1 MQLCNCVTAWA
12 GTKPCPQSSSDHH
25 SPSLLVLSLSG
36 AVVHKLIH
44 LLYQAVLLQTEHP
57 GASRV
62 VLCQT
67 KAAHHIVNGKLLGLA
82 CWQQHRAS
90 CRQNTSRPM
99 PQSNDAD
106 RRTEWSLSTLPILCV
121 QGYYFTTCFLPFM
134 I

>member
-36 AVVHKLIH
+36 AVLHKLIH
-44 LLYQAVLLQTEHP
+44 LLYQTILQQTEHP

-67 KAAHHIVNGKLLGLA
+67 KAAHHIVDGKLFRQTVEGLDGLCPTWRVGSSVACLVVKILLGVTRTQPVLPHPSA
-82 CWQQHRAS
+82 IILH
-90 CRQNTSRPM
+90 TSP
-99 PQSNDAD
+99 
-106 RRTEWSLSTLPILCV
+106 
-121 QGYYFTTCFLPFM
+121 
-134 I
+134 